1 MTTIQPTQIVGR
13 AFEIY
18 RQQASALLS
27 AALVVFAIV
36 AVANLVFHKGL
47 LVVIA
52 SIVSVVAQTFY
63 TGMVV
68 RLVDDVRDGRRDSSV
83 SELFSSVSP
92 VWVPLFLAS
101 LLTGIGIGIGLILLI
116 LPGLFLL
123 TIWAVVA
130 PVVVL
135 EQRGVLGSIS
145 RSQELVKG
153 SAWPVFG
160 VIAIVFLITIGVSI
174 LVGAI
179 TGSGNDVVRVLVQWA
194 LTVVLA
200 PLAALAT
207 SVLYFA
213 LRGENA

>member
-1 MTTIQPTQIVGR
+1 MNTIQPTQVVGR

-18 RQQASALLS
+18 REQANALIP

-36 AVANLVFHKGL
+36 AVANLVFGGVL
-47 LVVIA
+47 FLIA
-52 SIVSVVAQTFY
+52 SAIAVVAQTFY

-68 RLVDDVRDGRRDSSV
+68 RLVDDVRDGIRDASV
-83 SELFSSVSP
+83 SQLFGSVGP
-92 VWVPLFLAS
+92 VALPLFLAS
-101 LLTGIGIGIGLILLI
+101 LLVGIAVAVGLILLI
-116 LPGLFLL
+116 VPGLFLL

-153 SAWPVFG
+153 NGWGVFG
-160 VIAIVFLITIGVSI
+160 VIVIVFLITAGVGI

-179 TGSGNDVVRVLVQWA
+179 VGGGNDVVRAVVGWLLNVL
-194 LTVVLA
+194 LA
-200 PLAALAT
+200 PVAALAT
-207 SVLYFA
+207 SVLYFE
-213 LRGENA
+213 LRGEHV